1 MRKIIVSTYMTLD
14 GVIEN
19 PMWTMPYWSDDIAAF
34 QTDDLFGSDAL
45 LLGRE
50 TYQGFAEAW
59 APRAGMD
66 AFADR
71 INSLPKYVASRTLPA
86 GKADWNATILEG
98 DVVQEIARL
107 KQQPGQNILKY
118 GGGELLN
125 TLVQHNLLDELHVLV
140 YPVFVGSG
148 VRLFP
153 EGSNGALKLVDSKT
167 FTTGVTALI
176 YQPAAASEQA
186 GA

>member
-19 PMWTMPYWSDDIAAF
+19 PMWTMPYWADDIAAF
-34 QTDDLFGSDAL
+34 QTNDLFTSDAL

-59 APRAGMD
+59 APRAGAD

-71 INSLPKYVASRTLPA
+71 INSLPKYVPSRTLPA
-86 GKADWNATILEG
+86 GAADWNGTIING

-125 TLVQHNLLDELHVLV
+125 TLVQHNLLDELHVMV
-140 YPVFVGSG
+140 YPVVVGSG
-148 VRLFP
+148 ARLFP
-153 EGSNGALKLVDSKT
+153 EGSNASLKLVETKS
-167 FTTGVTALI
+167 FSTGVVALI
-176 YQPAAASEQA
+176 YHPASTEQA